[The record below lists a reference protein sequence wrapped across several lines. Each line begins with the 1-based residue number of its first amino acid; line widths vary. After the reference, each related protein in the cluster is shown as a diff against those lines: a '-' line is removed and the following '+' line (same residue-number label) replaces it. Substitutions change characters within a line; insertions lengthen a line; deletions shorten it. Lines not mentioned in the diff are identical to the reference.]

1 MLENIRE
8 RSQGVVARTILGFII
23 LTFAIAGIGSYTNSV
38 DTSVA
43 EINGQKISQQDFD
56 KAYQAQRNRMAQQFG
71 EMFETLSADSGY
83 MANFRKGVLDNLIS
97 ETLMDQ
103 NSAAM
108 GIRVSDE
115 RLKKTI
121 REMPEFHTEGRFDN
135 NRYLAVINQAGFF
148 QAADFRDYLR
158 VEMTRRQ
165 LSQSLVTTEFN
176 LPYQEALQTALQSQQ
191 RDIRFATIVAAQF
204 KDGIEV
210 SEEEI
215 SQYYQ
220 ANQVQF
226 QNEEQ
231 VKVDYLALNVND
243 IAKDIEVTEVDIETY
258 YNQNIDSFRQEER
271 RRVAH
276 ILIELGD
283 DESASKAKAEDALA
297 RLNAGEDFAAL
308 AEELSDDTFSGENGG
323 DLDFLERGVMEEVFE
338 ESAFALENV
347 NDTTGIVET
356 SFGFHI
362 IKLTA
367 LEAEVTQPLSE
378 IKDDLF
384 IRVSTE
390 RAQDKFFEL
399 QQEMARLSFEF
410 PDSLEDAAGA
420 INATV
425 VTSDW
430 IGRFGNSAPFNE
442 QKVTEAVFSDLVL
455 LEELNSDI
463 IEVSDELAI
472 VLRLNEHQKATI
484 KPLSEVE
491 AAIRETLA
499 ANKTTERAQTVAA
512 DLLAKFEA
520 NEDIVAE
527 LAEIGSTFEVKTGLS
542 RSAAGIDAAI
552 AKKAFVL
559 PHPSEGA
566 KSASMVT
573 LANGDLSIL
582 EVQAVNAIEVPAT
595 DPQLSQQ
602 QTSQLAQSAYQGYIE
617 SLRADAEITQK
628 AINEI
633 QTQN

>member
-8 RSQGVVARTILGFII
+8 RSQGVVAKTILGFII

-43 EINGQKISQQDFD
+43 EVNGQKISQQDFD

-71 EMFETLSADSGY
+71 EMFETLSADPGY
-83 MANFRKGVLDNLIS
+83 MANFRKGVLDSLVS

-176 LPYQEALQTALQSQQ
+176 LPYQETMQAELQGQQ
-191 RDIRFATIVAAQF
+191 RDIRFATIVAEQF
-204 KDGIEV
+204 KAGIEV

-220 ANQVQF
+220 ANQMQF
-226 QNEEQ
+226 QNEER

-243 IAKDIEVTEVDIETY
+243 IAKGIEVTESDVEAY

-271 RRVAH
+271 RRVSH

-283 DESASKAKAEDALA
+283 DESASKAKAEAALA
-297 RLNAGEDFAAL
+297 RLEAGEDFAAL

-323 DLDFLERGVMEEVFE
+323 DLEFLERGVMDESFE
-338 ESAFALENV
+338 DSAFALASV
-347 NDTTGIVET
+347 GDTTSVVET
-356 SFGFHI
+356 SFGLHI

-367 LEAEVTQPLSE
+367 LEPEITQPLADVKE
-378 IKDDLF
+378 ELF
-384 IRVSTE
+384 TRVSTE

-420 INATV
+420 IDAKV
-425 VTSDW
+425 ITSDW
-430 IGRFGNSAPFNE
+430 IGRFGNAAPFNE
-442 QKVTEAVFSDLVL
+442 QKLTEAVFSDLVL
-455 LEELNSDI
+455 FENLNSDI
-463 IEVSDELAI
+463 IEVTDELAI
-472 VLRLNEHQKATI
+472 VLRLNEHQKATV
-484 KPLSEVE
+484 KPLAEVE
-491 AAIRETLA
+491 AAIRETLT
-499 ANKTTERAQTVAA
+499 ANKTTEKAQSVAA
-512 DLLAKFEA
+512 ELLAKFEA
-520 NEDIVAE
+520 NEDITAQ
-527 LAEIGSTFEVKTGLS
+527 LAEIGATFEAKSGVA
-542 RSAAGIDAAI
+542 RSGAGIDAAI

-559 PHPSEGA
+559 PHPTEGSV
-566 KSASMVT
+566 SAAMVT

-582 EVQAVNAIEVPAT
+582 EVQAVSAAEAPAVA
-595 DPQLSQQ
+595 PQLSQQ

-617 SLRADAEITQK
+617 SLRADAEIKEK